1 MSKAYFI
8 CPDGEI
14 IDINLETHIA
24 YIIKHPA
31 KFNTTIEKITALYQ
45 NYNEIM
51 PTEGL
56 ARKSIIM
63 DLLNQH
69 YIRIRQY
76 KNHFSISL
84 IVLDGDTKAR
94 LSGWAERAMT
104 TPNSGKSADVIIQT
118 YGGKKLK
125 YSVQDLYSQSY

>member
-14 IDINLETHIA
+14 IDVGMDTHIA

-31 KFNTTIEKITALYQ
+31 KFNTTIEKITALYKK
-45 NYNEIM
+45 YNEIM

-76 KNHFSISL
+76 KNHWSISL
-84 IVLDGDTKAR
+84 IVLDDDTKSR
-94 LSGWAERAMT
+94 LSQWASDL
-104 TPNSGKSADVIIQT
+104 PDNQKYADVIIQT
-118 YGGKKLK
+118 YGGKKLN